1 MESIKKL
8 FKEGTFTIKEAYL
21 LYTSIL
27 YLFPREGTRVSG
39 RFFEGYEQLYY
50 RYGTAEAMIDDLILM
65 TLDIFMNRNESDIS
79 RISNHKVKEIMLYI
93 RNHFNQ
99 EISIQ
104 QLANQFF

>member
-1 MESIKKL
+1 
-8 FKEGTFTIKEAYL
+8 
-21 LYTSIL
+21 
-27 YLFPREGTRVSG
+27 
-39 RFFEGYEQLYY
+39 
-50 RYGTAEAMIDDLILM
+50 MIDDLILM
-65 TLDIFMNRNESDIS
+65 TLDIFMNRNETDIS